1 MAYRATNCLRS
12 MLANRIVGA
21 NRTMA
26 TSTISKMKPYAGFH
40 EAAHESKGGGLVKT
54 KMKMMKMK
62 GEFIPVYVALGMILV
77 STSLGLVTAK
87 QQLAYNPNV
96 RPNKKRRKRV
106 VEVDEPDRA
115 VEEAHKFIDK
125 SLFRKVAHVQQP
137 LPDNSIRGQDVFHR
151 KPRAET
157 LKSVGLD
164 PTI

>member
-12 MLANRIVGA
+12 VLANRIVGA

-26 TSTISKMKPYAGFH
+26 TSTISKMKPAYAGFD
-40 EAAHESKGGGLVKT
+40 EAAHESKGGGLVK
-54 KMKMMKMK
+54 MKMKMK
-62 GEFIPVYVALGMILV
+62 GELIPVYVALGMILV

-87 QQLAYNPNV
+87 QQLVYNPSV

-125 SLFRKVAHVQQP
+125 SLFRKVAHLQQQP
-137 LPDNSIRGQDVFHR
+137 LPDNSIRGDVR
-151 KPRAET
+151 LP
-157 LKSVGLD
+157 
-164 PTI
+164 